1 LLSTIRPGDEQELSL
16 AIQDACNSN
25 VPLEVFGA
33 GTKRAIGRPMNTTAS
48 ITTTRFRG
56 ISLYEPNELV
66 MTAGAGTPLSTIEHQ
81 LDLNNQQLAFEP
93 IDPASVIGGENGQM
107 TIGGIFATN
116 LSGSRRIQVGAAR
129 DHLLGI
135 RGVNGRGEIFK
146 SGGRVMKNVT
156 GYDLCRGLSGSWGT
170 LAVLTEVSFKVL
182 PRAEESRTLLF
193 FGMPDEIATE
203 VMSRA
208 VQTPYEVSGTL
219 HLQKPFAE
227 QLRHEALRN
236 MGQAITAI
244 RLENFSS
251 FVDARAEKLRAA
263 FADYGEVHQLDDE
276 NSRLFWREIRELS
289 FLQDG
294 TDPLWRI
301 STAPKDGPR
310 FMTALSGF
318 MDCRTAYDWAGG
330 LIWVEVPATTDAG
343 AAEIRRLLASIGGH
357 ATLIRAEPS
366 VRATINVFQPLE
378 PGLAKLSS
386 KLKAQYDPVGILNP
400 GRLYAS
406 I

>member
-1 LLSTIRPGDEQELSL
+1 MLSTIRPGDEQELSL
-16 AIQDACNSN
+16 AVEDACKSN
-25 VPLEVFGA
+25 VPLEIFGA

-66 MTAGAGTPLSTIEHQ
+66 MTAGTGTPLSTIEHQ

-93 IDPASVIGGENGQM
+93 IDPAPVIGGEPGQL
-107 TIGGIFATN
+107 TIGGVFATN

-219 HLQKPFAE
+219 HLQKSFA
-227 QLRHEALRN
+227 QRLHHEGLRN
-236 MGQAITAI
+236 MDQAVTAI

-251 FVDARAEKLRAA
+251 FVDARAEKLRSA
-263 FADYGEVHQLDDE
+263 FADYGEVHQLDNTD
-276 NSRLFWREIRELS
+276 SRLFWREVRELS
-289 FLQDG
+289 FLQGG

-301 STAPKDGPR
+301 STAPKDAPR
-310 FMTALSGF
+310 FMTALTGF
-318 MDCRTAYDWAGG
+318 MDCRAAYDWAGG
-330 LIWVEVPATTDAG
+330 LMWVEVPATTDAG
-343 AAEIRRLLASIGGH
+343 AAEIRRLMASIGGH

-378 PGLAKLSS
+378 PGLTRLSTR
-386 KLKAQYDPVGILNP
+386 LKEQYDPVGILNP
-400 GRLYAS
+400 GRLYATM
-406 I
+406 